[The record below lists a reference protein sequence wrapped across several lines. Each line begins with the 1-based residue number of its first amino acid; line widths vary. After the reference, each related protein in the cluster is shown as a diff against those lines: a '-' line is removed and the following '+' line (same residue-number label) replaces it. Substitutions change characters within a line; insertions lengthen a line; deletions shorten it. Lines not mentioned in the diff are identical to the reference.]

1 MDTNTTHYI
10 LGFSPAAEQRT
21 AHHMLLFGCREPGQ
35 RESLFRWVQITTRV
49 LSRVTCHMSSNVSL
63 HSCGEMGIVLPGTKQ
78 SSPCRSGKQAS
89 AIDNNFVSLSGNLQH
104 IISTFTTS

>member
-35 RESLFRWVQITTRV
+35 RESLFRWVQIMTRV
-49 LSRVTCHMSSNVSL
+49 QSRVTCHVP
-63 HSCGEMGIVLPGTKQ
+63 H
-78 SSPCRSGKQAS
+78 
-89 AIDNNFVSLSGNLQH
+89 VSLSAAVVRWG
-104 IISTFTTS
+104 

>member
-35 RESLFRWVQITTRV
+35 RESLFRWIQIMTRV
-49 LSRVTCHMSSNVSL
+49 QSRVTCQMSSNVSL
-63 HSCGEMGIVLPGTKQ
+63 
-78 SSPCRSGKQAS
+78 
-89 AIDNNFVSLSGNLQH
+89 
-104 IISTFTTS
+104 STAAVRWG